1 MDTFEPKTTNAINHV
16 ELMPTLPK
24 PESVLA
30 SMATPETCKESV
42 CPREAAPNAEPMKY
56 QALLE
61 DVLATLVFT
70 EQIKTHAYQFVQVPT
85 NIGQAPHVHV
95 VMDMLRVP
103 MDSVYP
109 QSSTADSL
117 K

>member
-16 ELMPTLPK
+16 ELMLTLPK
-24 PESVLA
+24 TESVLA

-42 CPREAAPNAEPMKY
+42 CPREAAPNAEPMKHR
-56 QALLE
+56 ALVE
-61 DVLATLVFT
+61 DVFVTLVFT

-95 VMDMLRVP
+95 VMDMFRVP
-103 MDSVYP
+103 IDSVYP